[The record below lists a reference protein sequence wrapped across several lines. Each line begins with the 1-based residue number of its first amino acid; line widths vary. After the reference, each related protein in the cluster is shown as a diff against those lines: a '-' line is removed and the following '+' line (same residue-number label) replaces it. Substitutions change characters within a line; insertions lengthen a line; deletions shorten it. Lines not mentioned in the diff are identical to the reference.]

1 MGSPSADD
9 PKTQRRWGLWKGK
22 LLVVDEDVEDLQ
34 HYSAILNQLGY
45 EVRTFASYCE
55 AVACLGQ
62 EVFDLV
68 VVTQGTSRF
77 EGRSVLARAIEND
90 RCTPVLVLTH
100 CVDIPCYLEAI
111 QLGARD
117 YMLKPLPPSEIGELV
132 AKHLPS
138 RSGPAQ
144 IRAGHP

>member
-1 MGSPSADD
+1 MAGPDSLEPS
-9 PKTQRRWGLWKGK
+9 TQRRWGSWKAK
-22 LLVVDEDVEDLQ
+22 LLVVDEDVQDLQ
-34 HYSAILNQLGY
+34 YYSVILSRLGY
-45 EVRTFASYCE
+45 EVRAFACYDE
-55 AVACLGQ
+55 AAACLGQ

-90 RCTPVLVLTH
+90 RRTPVLVLTH

-138 RSGPAQ
+138 RSGSASS
-144 IRAGHP
+144 RAGHP